1 MSLVS
6 TNEVPGPTITL
17 GGVIR
22 AIGFIGLGAI
32 GVTVGLSDV
41 LARAPADAVDYG
53 PPLIAP
59 SVHFPLGTDVL
70 GRDMASETLHALAV
84 TVTNAG
90 IAAIVVVVAGGLA
103 GFIAA
108 RLPYRIGF
116 LLRGIA
122 GILGAVPALLLAILF
137 IGLANRGL
145 APFAAGLAAAPLGFV
160 RAFDRAR
167 ALGQSRHAEFARATG
182 ISPGALLRR
191 DLTYEFRDSFLSI
204 ATRALAAVT
213 IVLSTVSFFGYGATP
228 PHRDLGLMIAAARDV
243 YFDAWWTAAIP
254 AIALALFVLC
264 ARLAAGLDEGERA

>member
-6 TNEVPGPTITL
+6 THEAPRPAVTI

-22 AIGFIGLGAI
+22 AVGFIGLGAI

-41 LARAPADAVDYG
+41 LARAPADAVDFG

-59 SVHFPLGTDVL
+59 AAHFPLGTDVL

-90 IAAIVVVVAGGLA
+90 LAAIVVVVAGGLA

-108 RLPYRIGF
+108 RLPYRAGF

-137 IGLANRGL
+137 IGLSNRGL
-145 APFAAGLAAAPLGFV
+145 APLAAGLAAAPLGFA

-167 ALGQSRHAEFARATG
+167 ALGLSRHAEFARATG

-204 ATRALAAVT
+204 TTRALAAVT
-213 IVLSTVSFFGYGATP
+213 
-228 PHRDLGLMIAAARDV
+228 
-243 YFDAWWTAAIP
+243 
-254 AIALALFVLC
+254 
-264 ARLAAGLDEGERA
+264 